1 MLARYDIACDSEQA
15 LHIKM
20 GGLRG
25 QRPATRAKYRK
36 AIEACERMEHLEKNL
51 SEFAGRFGVDGS
63 GLARQLRTH
72 YPGVLERR
80 EAERLRLGYDDRLP
94 RGSRRCCREQYADAV
109 ELLRADRYVTVREA
123 AESCGVSC
131 SGLEQHLLFYH
142 KELVARRIGIRKQA
156 VGQQRKGEITGRGS
170 THAPSPAIVQK
181 YAEALRLYR
190 TTPQSAARIA
200 RQTNVSKKGFYA
212 YLQKWHRESICE
224 RKNIPCEEGRPVD
237 WSKTRKYN
245 PATKAKRTGG
255 FVMSGSASKAVAAAG
270 SSTDVAITLK
280 RTVAKVAVQV
290 TPSPQFGS
298 LYQGAVRIDGITLSN
313 GATQTPVFPTK
324 TDPGAFNFSTTQAS
338 DAASGK
344 YRNLFYLYESPARN
358 VGSRVKATIDA
369 TYDMDGDFSTAAGQ
383 SSMTYEVELDGAS
396 GGEIR
401 RNGYYRVDIT
411 INGLAGHD
419 ASLTI
424 TPAEWESPVTQ
435 TVELGA

>member
-1 MLARYDIACDSEQA
+1 MTSRAIANKPSISRWAVYAGSVPLPEPNTGKRSRHA
-15 LHIKM
+15 NAWNISK
-20 GGLRG
+20 
-25 QRPATRAKYRK
+25 
-36 AIEACERMEHLEKNL
+36 KNL

-212 YLQKWHRESICE
+212 YLQKVAQGVDLRAKEYPLRGGAPGGLVENTQIQPRDES
-224 RKNIPCEEGRPVD
+224 
-237 WSKTRKYN
+237 
-245 PATKAKRTGG
+245 
-255 FVMSGSASKAVAAAG
+255 
-270 SSTDVAITLK
+270 
-280 RTVAKVAVQV
+280 Q
-290 TPSPQFGS
+290 
-298 LYQGAVRIDGITLSN
+298 
-313 GATQTPVFPTK
+313 
-324 TDPGAFNFSTTQAS
+324 
-338 DAASGK
+338 
-344 YRNLFYLYESPARN
+344 
-358 VGSRVKATIDA
+358 
-369 TYDMDGDFSTAAGQ
+369 
-383 SSMTYEVELDGAS
+383 
-396 GGEIR
+396 IR
-401 RNGYYRVDIT
+401 RRDPT
-411 INGLAGHD
+411 F
-419 ASLTI
+419 
-424 TPAEWESPVTQ
+424 ERE
-435 TVELGA
+435 